1 MIIIN
6 TKLNFSFLFL
16 KVYDFFVNWSF
27 MVHTIFQ
34 VATFIHKIISDFVAS
49 LIDKPRL
56 NKVWIKMS
64 HFTLA
69 DRPGSVNDF
78 FQAMNKQILKAV
90 FLPIKH
96 KREKLNSR
104 HNSYQ
109 TLITTSGACFILCI
123 AWSIEED
130 FWRKQRPRENEAKE
144 ERKQEN
150 ILENLFWGLFCG
162 ISAGKAEI
170 GAEKVAKSWK
180 DFYSYDRCKIG
191 ECKRSQL
198 IFTLREILV

>member
-1 MIIIN
+1 
-6 TKLNFSFLFL
+6 
-16 KVYDFFVNWSF
+16 

-90 FLPIKH
+90 FLPIQH
-96 KREKLNSR
+96 KQEKLNSR

-130 FWRKQRPRENEAKE
+130 FWRKQRPRENKAKE

-150 ILENLFWGLFCG
+150 ILENLFEAFFVEYLRAKPK
-162 ISAGKAEI
+162 SARKKSRNRGKIFTATI
-170 GAEKVAKSWK
+170 GARSENANDLYWYSHCVKSW
-180 DFYSYDRCKIG
+180 FNYWNAVV
-191 ECKRSQL
+191 CKRLLGENAQKDHN
-198 IFTLREILV
+198 